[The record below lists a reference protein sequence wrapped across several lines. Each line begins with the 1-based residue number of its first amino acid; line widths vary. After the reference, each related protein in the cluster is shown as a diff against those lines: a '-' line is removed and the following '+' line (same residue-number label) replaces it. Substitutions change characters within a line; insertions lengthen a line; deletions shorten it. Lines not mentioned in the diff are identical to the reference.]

1 MKKAI
6 ATIIILLL
14 VALSAGCESW
24 DRMVK
29 DFNASNNG
37 LERTAT
43 VYDQNGNK
51 IKTYKGKFDVEV
63 NDYGNKVKFDLDGKR
78 IMISNAVV
86 IVEETRGAIMIYVII
101 GILILAAPFVWMEIA
116 ERRIQEWEK
125 EK

>member
-6 ATIIILLL
+6 VTIVVLLL
-14 VALSAGCESW
+14 VALAAGCESW

-43 VYDQNGNK
+43 VYDLNGNK

-86 IVEETRGAIMIYVII
+86 IVEEN
-101 GILILAAPFVWMEIA
+101 
-116 ERRIQEWEK
+116 
-125 EK
+125 

>member
-6 ATIIILLL
+6 ATIVILLF
-14 VALSAGCESW
+14 VALAAGCESW

-37 LERTAT
+37 LVRTAT

-86 IVEETRGAIMIYVII
+86 IVEEN
-101 GILILAAPFVWMEIA
+101 
-116 ERRIQEWEK
+116 
-125 EK
+125 